1 MMHLRPTACALAAL
15 LCCACSRP
23 AEEEAPAPAQHL
35 LLISVDAL
43 RADRLGCYGG
53 RAEASPTIDRL
64 AREGVLFERAFAPMG
79 QTLSSLTSLLTS
91 RYPDETGVLDN
102 TMVVNPEEETLAEVL
117 AAAGFRCQGLVANGV
132 LRPGSSGIDQGFEFF
147 RRIEVEEQL
156 TGKARKILAEEFGR
170 GRRDFL
176 WLHYMDPHQ
185 PYDARAP
192 YAEQF
197 DPDYQGNLD
206 TSPET
211 LDRIYVDRVELAPD
225 DLEHIKAVYD
235 SQVRRVDDM
244 IGAVLGALDKSA
256 AAEETLVV
264 FTADHGEEL
273 YDRNYFFYHANSLY
287 GSVTGVPL
295 IFRWPRELPAGRRVD
310 SLVELVDVMPTAL
323 ALLGL
328 DSPAA
333 AGAAG
338 RRGIDLRPALQG
350 ETLRKDFAFAQVRN
364 KAYAVRNKEW
374 LLVLN
379 PLRFRPRSVPR
390 EGQYVIGE
398 RELFRLADDPQE
410 QANVI
415 DRYPEIEARMGR
427 VLQEW
432 RESLR
437 QGRMTQQEL
446 SEEELKE
453 MERLGYL
460 GK

>member
-1 MMHLRPTACALAAL
+1 MTHHYPAACALAAL
-15 LCCACSRP
+15 LLCACSRP
-23 AEEEAPAPAQHL
+23 DGQEEFVPARHL

-53 RAEASPTIDRL
+53 RAEVSPSVDRL
-64 AREGVLFERAFAPMG
+64 AHEGVLFTRAFAPMG
-79 QTLSSLTSLLTS
+79 QTLPSTVSLLSS

-102 TMVVNPEEETLAEVL
+102 TMVVNPEEETLAEIL

-156 TGKARKILAEEFGR
+156 TAKARTILAEEFGR
-170 GRRDFL
+170 GRREFL

-185 PYDARAP
+185 PYDARPP

-197 DPDYQGNLD
+197 DPGYQGSLD
-206 TSPET
+206 TSQET
-211 LDRIYVDRVELAPD
+211 LDRIYVDRVDLAPD

-235 SQVRRVDDM
+235 SQIRRVDDM
-244 IGAVLGALDKSA
+244 IGTVLAALDSSA
-256 AAEETLVV
+256 AAGDTLVV

-287 GSVTGVPL
+287 GSVTNVPL
-295 IFRWPRELPAGRRVD
+295 IFRWPGQLPAGRRAD
-310 SLVELVDVMPTAL
+310 ALVELIDVMPTVL
-323 ALLGL
+323 ALL
-328 DSPAA
+328 DVAPAA
-333 AGAAG
+333 GWEAAAF
-338 RRGIDLRPALQG
+338 RGIDLWPALQG
-350 ETLRKDFAFAQVRN
+350 AALRKDFAFSQVRN

-379 PLRFRPRSVPR
+379 PLRFRPRSVPK
-390 EGQYVIGE
+390 EGQYLIGE
-398 RELFRLADDPQE
+398 RELFRLTDDPRE

-415 DRYPEIEARMGR
+415 DRFPEIAERLSR

-432 RESLR
+432 RESLQ